1 MKRIFAF
8 MMGTMI
14 GALVGATL
22 AILLAPQS
30 GDDLRGG
37 MRERVRKLQEE
48 LKSAASNRKIELERQ
63 LANLRQPVGTKEE

>member
-1 MKRIFAF
+1 MKRILTFL
-8 MMGTMI
+8 MGTMI

-37 MRERVRKLQEE
+37 VRERVRKLQDE

-63 LANLRQPVGTKEE
+63 LENLRQPVGTKEE